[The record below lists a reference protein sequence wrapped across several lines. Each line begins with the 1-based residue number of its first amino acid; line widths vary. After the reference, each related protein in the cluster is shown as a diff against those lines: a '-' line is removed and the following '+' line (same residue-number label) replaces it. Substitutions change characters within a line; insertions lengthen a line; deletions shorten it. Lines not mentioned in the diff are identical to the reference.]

1 MHEATMTLNCDML
14 LKKIRQLPDEKVYE
28 LINHID
34 ELLADQG
41 KQNDPLADVIGSISG
56 KALSSKEID
65 ELLYGKSV

>member
-1 MHEATMTLNCDML
+1 MHQATMPLSCDML

-28 LINHID
+28 IINHID

-56 KALSSKEID
+56 KALSSREID
-65 ELLYGKSV
+65 EQLYGKSV